1 MLQGDLIAAF
11 QFLKKAYKKKRQ
23 KKTSFYMGSLW
34 LFLGEQF
41 WTKGERFKWL
51 TVKKFF
57 EGSEALERV
66 APSRDVVDAQA
77 LDVFKAWLDGALSNL
92 IE

>member
-1 MLQGDLIAAF
+1 MINC
-11 QFLKKAYKKKRQ
+11 KKILY
-23 KKTSFYMGSLW
+23 
-34 LFLGEQF
+34 
-41 WTKGERFKWL
+41 
-51 TVKKFF
+51 F

-66 APSRDVVDAQA
+66 APSRDVVDARA